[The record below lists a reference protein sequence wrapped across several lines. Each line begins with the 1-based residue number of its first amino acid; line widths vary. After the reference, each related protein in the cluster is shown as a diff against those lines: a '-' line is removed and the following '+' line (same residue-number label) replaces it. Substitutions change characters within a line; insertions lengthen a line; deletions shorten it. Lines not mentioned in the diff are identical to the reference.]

1 MSSPTVTNL
10 SPSVHVSELPPSNGR
25 AKDAVQQKVG
35 HLDITTRFGSL
46 TGSVTVSTIKQDLLG
61 PTVNLEIS
69 TERGRVRA
77 YLMDG
82 KEYRY
87 IEAAP
92 GSPAQTRGDLIYG
105 GGYWLF
111 RLEAVDGEAAGVTYH
126 VWRS

>member
-1 MSSPTVTNL
+1 MTAPAVTNP
-10 SPSVHVSELPPSNGR
+10 SPSVHVTDLPPSNGR

-35 HLDITTRFGSL
+35 HFDITTRFGTV

-69 TERGRVRA
+69 TEQGRVRA
-77 YLMDG
+77 YIMDG

-87 IEAAP
+87 IEATP
-92 GSPAQTRGDLIYG
+92 GNPARTRGDLIYG
-105 GGYWLF
+105 GGYWMF
-111 RLEAVDGEAAGVTYH
+111 RLEAADGEAKGVTYH